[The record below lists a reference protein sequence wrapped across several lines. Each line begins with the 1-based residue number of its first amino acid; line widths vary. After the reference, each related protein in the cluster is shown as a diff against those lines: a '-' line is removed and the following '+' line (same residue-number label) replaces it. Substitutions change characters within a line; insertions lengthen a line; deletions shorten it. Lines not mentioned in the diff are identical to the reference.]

1 MQFMLIFYILDRVNK
16 SNGNQDLP
24 LEERRCSGA
33 GGCTMGPFP
42 AVDVTTDDRDREM
55 KSGGTGNGEV
65 DGKCARACTRAHAQ
79 CVSQSDASFGH
90 ACLLADTRV
99 R

>member
-1 MQFMLIFYILDRVNK
+1 MQFKLIFYILDRVNE

-33 GGCTMGPFP
+33 VGCTMGPFP

-55 KSGGTGNGEV
+55 
-65 DGKCARACTRAHAQ
+65 
-79 CVSQSDASFGH
+79 
-90 ACLLADTRV
+90 
-99 R
+99 